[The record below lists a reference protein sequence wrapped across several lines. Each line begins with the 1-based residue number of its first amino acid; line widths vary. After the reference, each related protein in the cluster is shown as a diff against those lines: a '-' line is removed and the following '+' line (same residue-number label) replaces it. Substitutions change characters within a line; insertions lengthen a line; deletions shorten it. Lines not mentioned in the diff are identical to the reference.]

1 MFGINRYTLPYTKWI
16 NTKDLLHGT
25 GDYIE
30 YLVITCNGKEST
42 YNIDY
47 IKIIY
52 ITETNIRLQTNYT
65 SIKSCLRKKVS
76 KSVHVCM
83 DVCVCVYTYVCTDVC
98 TQTHLVNSNELSVS
112 GKEEQIS
119 YFFFFL
125 PEIQLLLDKSC

>member
-1 MFGINRYTLPYTKWI
+1 MFGISRYTLLYAKWI

-47 IKIIY
+47 IKIMY

-83 DVCVCVYTYVCTDVC
+83 DVCVCVCVCVCTYVCTDVC

-112 GKEEQIS
+112 GKEGQIS

-125 PEIQLLLDKSC
+125 PEI